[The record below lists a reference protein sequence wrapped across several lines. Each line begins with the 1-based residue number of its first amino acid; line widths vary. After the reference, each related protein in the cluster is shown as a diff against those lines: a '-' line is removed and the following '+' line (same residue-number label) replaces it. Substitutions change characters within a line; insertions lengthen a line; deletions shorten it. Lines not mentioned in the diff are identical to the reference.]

1 MRGSEG
7 RSKATWHIIT
17 SASALHKSQ
26 LHSRPL
32 IRPVFFTCA
41 GCTGEGRYNS
51 SVREKGVGVICSG
64 LSHLLLHKIRFS
76 VWRANSPL
84 NFQIVSSGPRR
95 KPEPVCCESTTAAFL
110 FKAQSYVAWTGC
122 YQKGYRVKVNSIQ
135 LNILSTG
142 LKTNQ
147 NYLFKLLW
155 GISPITKNSY
165 KVIWTKFPYYQAAP
179 STYHIQ
185 HHHQAPLHTHILTYT
200 YSFE

>member
-32 IRPVFFTCA
+32 IRPVFFTC
-41 GCTGEGRYNS
+41 GMYREGRYNA
-51 SVREKGVGVICSG
+51 SVREREKGVGG
-64 LSHLLLHKIRFS
+64 YLLRLVSSLASQRSRFS
-76 VWRANSPL
+76 VWRANSSELSDCIIWPQETRASML
-84 NFQIVSSGPRR
+84 WVHNCILL
-95 KPEPVCCESTTAAFL
+95 KPKVMWHGQDAIKRTHGS
-110 FKAQSYVAWTGC
+110 
-122 YQKGYRVKVNSIQ
+122 KVNSVQ

-155 GISPITKNSY
+155 GISPITKNS
-165 KVIWTKFPYYQAAP
+165 IR
-179 STYHIQ
+179 
-185 HHHQAPLHTHILTYT
+185 
-200 YSFE
+200 